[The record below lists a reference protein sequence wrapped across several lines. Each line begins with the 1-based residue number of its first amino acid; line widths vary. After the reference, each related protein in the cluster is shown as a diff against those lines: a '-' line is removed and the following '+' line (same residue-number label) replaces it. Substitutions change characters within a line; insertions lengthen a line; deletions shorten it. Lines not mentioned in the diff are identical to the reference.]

1 MLEKLLESID
11 KSVLTDELKSQITEE
26 FKAAV
31 DQKAEEVANEKIA
44 DKKEELEK
52 EHADKKAEL
61 EEAYDAKLNTL
72 DEECENLK
80 AELEEAYNAKLDTLD
95 EQCEEFKAQLEE
107 EYQAKI
113 DKLDEMAENYI
124 NDKEA
129 ELTEANN
136 AMMQRAIDEFMDE
149 CYESL
154 QSDLD
159 VEKCKAINESFSN
172 FALLAGVDAM
182 DIAAHRD
189 ESSFKAQLEDLTDRY
204 NDAVNESIEKDA
216 EIAELEATNDRLM
229 KAGVI
234 AEMCEGLS
242 LVQKDKFI
250 KSAELVEFS
259 FDKSYVDRL
268 QVLKE
273 SLIEPEAK
281 EPENHEN
288 VINENKEEKSAKSS
302 FEERFSRFL

>member
-11 KSVLTDELKSQITEE
+11 KSVLTDELKGQITEE

-44 DKKEELEK
+44 DMREGLEK
-52 EHADKKAEL
+52 EQADNKAKL
-61 EEAYDAKLNTL
+61 DEAYEAKLNTL

-80 AELEEAYNAKLDTLD
+80 AELEESYNAKLNTLD
-95 EQCEEFKAQLEE
+95 EECEALKTKLEE
-107 EYQAKI
+107 EYQAKM
-113 DKLDEMAENYI
+113 DKLDEMAENFI
-124 NDKEA
+124 ADKEA
-129 ELTEANN
+129 ELTEAND
-136 AMMQRAIDEFMDE
+136 AMMKRAIDEFMDE

-154 QSDLD
+154 QSDLE

-182 DIAAHRD
+182 DIADHRD
-189 ESSFKAQLEDLTDRY
+189 QSSFKAQLEEMTAKY
-204 NDAVNESIEKDA
+204 NDAVNESIEKDS
-216 EIAELEATNDRLM
+216 EIAKLQAENDRMM

-242 LVQKDKFI
+242 LVQKDKFV
-250 KSAELVEFS
+250 KSAELVEFTN
-259 FDKSYVDRL
+259 DKSYVERL

-273 SLIEPEAK
+273 SLAEPAEDTKEEPVVNESVK
-281 EPENHEN
+281 EPT
-288 VINENKEEKSAKSS
+288 KDAFS
-302 FEERFSRFL
+302 ERLSRFF

>member
-11 KSVLTDELKSQITEE
+11 KSVLTDELKGQIAEE

-52 EHADKKAEL
+52 EQADKKAEL

-182 DIAAHRD
+182 DIADHRD

-204 NDAVNESIEKDA
+204 NDVVNESIEKDA
-216 EIAELEATNDRLM
+216 EIVELKATNDRLM
-229 KAGVI
+229 KVGVI
-234 AEMCEGLS
+234 TEMCEGLS

-259 FDKSYVDRL
+259 PDKSYVDRL

-288 VINENKEEKSAKSS
+288 VINENKEEKPAKSS